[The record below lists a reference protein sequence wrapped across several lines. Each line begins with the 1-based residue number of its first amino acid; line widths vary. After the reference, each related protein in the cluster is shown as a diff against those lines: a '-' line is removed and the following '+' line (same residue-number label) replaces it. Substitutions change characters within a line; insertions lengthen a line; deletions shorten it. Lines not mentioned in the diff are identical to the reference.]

1 MTLLTGYFD
10 DGMDASG
17 AAEEL
22 QEAGFGDDLEII
34 DRTRLVDEYPHNLV
48 LDGTSGQPTGV
59 IHDETEGTEQVE
71 DMLTVGNIQQYL
83 EDRDVPEEEALFYAR
98 RVQDGG
104 SLFLLEVDD
113 DVAEQVLKVMKAH
126 NAIVAAGD

>member
-1 MTLLTGYFD
+1 MTLITAYFD
-10 DGMDASG
+10 DDLDASQ
-17 AAEEL
+17 AAEAV
-22 QEAGFGDDLEII
+22 QEAGFGEDLEIV
-34 DRTRLVDEYPHNLV
+34 DRTRLVDEYPHDLA

-83 EDRDVPEEEALFYAR
+83 EDRDVPDEEALFYAR

-104 SLFLLEVDD
+104 SLFLVEVDD
-113 DVAEQVLKVMKAH
+113 DVAEQVLDLMKAH
-126 NAIVAAGD
+126 NGIVAAED